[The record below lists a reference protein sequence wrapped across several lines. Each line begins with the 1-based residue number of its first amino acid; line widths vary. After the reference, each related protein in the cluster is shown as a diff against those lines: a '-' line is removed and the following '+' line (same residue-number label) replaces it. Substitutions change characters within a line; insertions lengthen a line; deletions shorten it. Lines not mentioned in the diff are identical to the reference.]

1 MIKSYFA
8 LCVVGGNIQVNG
20 SPRPYFNY
28 GTYKLSGPSLR
39 HKCQAHVERLPASKV
54 APVYSPLLSG
64 SLLLS
69 AEKSKTFNFTAQ
81 LLLNNIT
88 FLTKFD
94 IFLIYVHI
102 AVPLKEKD
110 DSLQTFIEHVQYT
123 NNIMNIIFHLSTT
136 HQTSFSID
144 FVTITCINFMKHLS
158 KKDLRQKKQKMNLA
172 IIVVEDGSNNCIGHH
187 SQENSDW

>member
-1 MIKSYFA
+1 MGPLQRKEHAKNRRGKPSMIKSYFA

-54 APVYSPLLSG
+54 APVNSPLLSG

-110 DSLQTFIEHVQYT
+110 DSLQTFIEYVQY
-123 NNIMNIIFHLSTT
+123 
-136 HQTSFSID
+136 
-144 FVTITCINFMKHLS
+144 K
-158 KKDLRQKKQKMNLA
+158 
-172 IIVVEDGSNNCIGHH
+172 
-187 SQENSDW
+187 

>member
-88 FLTKFD
+88 LLTKFD

-110 DSLQTFIEHVQYT
+110 DSLQTFIEHIQYT
-123 NNIMNIIFHLSTT
+123 NNIKNIIFHLSTT
-136 HQTSFSID
+136 HQTPFSID
-144 FVTITCINFMKHLS
+144 YVSISCINLIKHLTS
-158 KKDLRQKKQKMNLA
+158 DIVVKKDLRQKKDKKR
-172 IIVVEDGSNNCIGHH
+172 I
-187 SQENSDW
+187 